1 MIDDKVYNILSLF
14 KLISSI
20 LFISHIFACIWHYI
34 ANSNMDSKTWLT
46 VNDLNT
52 LPWHKRYLSSYYFV
66 VVVMNTVGFGD
77 LTPQNDIERLYCVGF
92 IYVACGIFAYT
103 INCVGVIVQDIN
115 KSKKLYK
122 RNLHLINRYM
132 QQKKIG
138 FDLRIRIRK
147 YFEYIWKEQK
157 VRGDGV
163 RVWVG
168 LIFHIVSMGK
178 LLYDCAFFHMIF

>member
-1 MIDDKVYNILSLF
+1 MLSLF

-34 ANSNMDSKTWLT
+34 ASINMNSKNWLSA
-46 VNDLNT
+46 NDLNN
-52 LPWHKRYLSSYYFV
+52 LPWHNRYISSYYFV

-77 LTPQNDIERLYCVGF
+77 LTPQNDYERLYCVGF
-92 IYVACGIFAYT
+92 IYVACGMFAYT

-115 KSKKLYK
+115 KSRKLYK
-122 RNLHLINRYM
+122 RNMVLINRYM

-138 FDLRIRIRK
+138 FDLRIRIKK

-157 VRGDGV
+157 VCKEGG
-163 RVWVG
+163 G
-168 LIFHIVSMGK
+168 
-178 LLYDCAFFHMIF
+178 Y